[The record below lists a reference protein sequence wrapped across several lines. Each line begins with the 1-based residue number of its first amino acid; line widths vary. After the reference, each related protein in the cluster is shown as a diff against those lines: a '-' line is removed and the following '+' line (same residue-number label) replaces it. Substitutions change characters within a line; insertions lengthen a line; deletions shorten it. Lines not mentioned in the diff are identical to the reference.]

1 MTKLN
6 TPFGYV
12 TIMVDGQEIEYCAE
26 QLKANEILFPN
37 IVGRYKISVEFEPDG
52 KEHVLVCIFSDAL
65 DYNRGPE
72 SGERLECQGFYNK
85 DRVKLSIGLECEA
98 GYFPDGTRISDHYD
112 YDADYL
118 ENGMAY
124 LIEKNTTTNKYV
136 FGVAWIDNVGWED
149 EIDNENDRDVQT
161 WFAAD
166 PTIM

>member
-1 MTKLN
+1 MARLN

-12 TIMVDGQEIEYCAE
+12 SIMIDGQEIEYCAE
-26 QLKANEILFPN
+26 PLKADEILFPD
-37 IVGRYKISVEFEPDG
+37 IAGRYKISVMFEPDG
-52 KEHVLVCIFSDAL
+52 KEHALACILPEAV

-72 SGERLECQGFYNK
+72 SGERLECQGFYSK

-98 GYFPDGTRISDHYD
+98 GYLPDGTRWSNAYD

-124 LIEKNTTTNKYV
+124 LIEKNTKSNKYV
-136 FGVAWIDNVGWED
+136 FGVAWIDNVGWEE

>member
-1 MTKLN
+1 MAKLK

-12 TIMVDGQEIEYCAE
+12 AVVADGQEVEYCIE
-26 QLKANEILFPN
+26 QLKAEEMLCPDIA
-37 IVGRYKISVEFEPDG
+37 GRYKISVDFEPDG
-52 KEHVLVCIFSDAL
+52 KEHLLACILPEAL
-65 DYNRGPE
+65 DYKRYPE
-72 SGERLECQGFYNK
+72 SGERLECQGFYHK

-98 GYFPDGTRISDHYD
+98 GRFPDGARVSDAYD

-124 LIEKNTTTNKYV
+124 LIEKNTKSNKYV
-136 FGVAWIDNVGWED
+136 FGVAWIDNVGWEE